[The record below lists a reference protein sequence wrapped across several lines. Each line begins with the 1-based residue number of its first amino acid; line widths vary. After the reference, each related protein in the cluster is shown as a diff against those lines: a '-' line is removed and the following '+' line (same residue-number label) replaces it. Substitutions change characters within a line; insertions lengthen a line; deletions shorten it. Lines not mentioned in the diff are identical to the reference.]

1 MAAKER
7 WSLLTGFSDIET
19 FWRGLF
25 FEDDDSALGDSIV
38 LGLPGPGDRGDR
50 GEDAMACFAADRE
63 EEGGEIGGGP
73 LRGRGVCG
81 GSSALGDTG
90 LVEKMRLLTALDES
104 LGLERLGH
112 RSLSGRSWL
121 AR

>member
-7 WSLLTGFSDIET
+7 WSLLTGFSDITT
-19 FWRGLF
+19 FWRSLS
-25 FEDDDSALGDSIV
+25 FEDDDSALGEPIA
-38 LGLPGPGDRGDR
+38 LRLPGDRGDR
-50 GEDAMACFAADRE
+50 GGDAMECFATDRE
-63 EEGGEIGGGP
+63 EEGRESGGGP
-73 LRGRGVCG
+73 LRVRGVCG

-112 RSLSGRSWL
+112 RSLSGRS
-121 AR
+121 

>member
-1 MAAKER
+1 M
-7 WSLLTGFSDIET
+7 LTGFSDIET
-19 FWRGLF
+19 FWRSLS
-25 FEDDDSALGDSIV
+25 FEDADSALGESIV
-38 LGLPGPGDRGDR
+38 LGLPGDRGDR
-50 GEDAMACFAADRE
+50 GGDVMACFAADRE
-63 EEGGEIGGGP
+63 EDGGDSGGGP
-73 LRGRGVCG
+73 LRVRGICG

-90 LVEKMRLLTALDES
+90 LVEKMRLLTALVES